1 MIGYLQGTLLRD
13 DPERLLLDVHGV
25 GYEVNV
31 PLSTWYEIEKRRGEP
46 IRLFIHTHMREDG
59 IALFGFWTEREKVLF
74 ERLIGVNGIG
84 PKLARVIL
92 SGMAPDDLMGAIA
105 AGDLGRLGTIP
116 GVGKKTAER
125 IVLELREKMRILAA
139 DLPEAAAAAVPADH
153 DVVSALVNL
162 GYKANLAERA
172 VAEVRREKPDA
183 AFNDLLRASLNRLSR
198 A

>member
-31 PLSTWYEIEKRRGEP
+31 PLSTWYEIEKRRNET

-59 IALFGFWTEREKVLF
+59 IALFGFWTEREKTLF
-74 ERLIGVNGIG
+74 EKLIGVNGIG
-84 PKLARVIL
+84 PRLARVIL
-92 SGMAPDDLMGAIA
+92 SGMAPDDLLGAIA

-139 DLPEAAAAAVPADH
+139 DLPESAAAAPADP

-162 GYKANLAERA
+162 GYKAALAERT
-172 VAEVRREKPDA
+172 VAEVRREKPEA

>member
-139 DLPEAAAAAVPADH
+139 DLPETAAAAVPADH